1 MNIKTLEY
9 VLPKTIFIVLY
20 TYIEH
25 IIHRVDKIDEFQ
37 SEDFLS
43 DYCQKK

>member
-9 VLPKTIFIVLY
+9 VLPKTIFIVLHTY
-20 TYIEH
+20 TK
-25 IIHRVDKIDEFQ
+25 HRVDKIHEFQ